1 MKKLTKH
8 KFEILFTIVGI
19 LVLLLGSGYLIFSI
33 SKLNNIEN
41 NLRLFGSIG
50 LGIIDLIL
58 IFLFFKSNRRF
69 SYSNS

>member
-8 KFEILFTIVGI
+8 KFEFLFTIVGI

-50 LGIIDLIL
+50 
-58 IFLFFKSNRRF
+58 
-69 SYSNS
+69 

>member
-58 IFLFFKSNRRF
+58 IFLHNI
-69 SYSNS
+69 